1 MRIPLYQSK
10 LMPTNEAPGRAF
22 QTRKNAQPF
31 IQSALRQASVGQQ
44 LSASIGDYALHRYN
58 MAEQLRLDEVTIEGT
73 NALRQLAYDYTKD
86 GNPESV
92 LDGSN
97 PRWFTDVERLRKS
110 LTKKL
115 GKNQTALQ
123 KFNASFNIT
132 ESNQRFSLRNT
143 VTSNS
148 KTKQDKLNNTKF
160 DAAVIALSNLDGKT
174 PSEAIASYN
183 AAMLYL
189 KTDLDGQ
196 ISKTLTTEEYKIVAL
211 NKAKKDIATNIIKAW
226 GNNDPLKI
234 SALEAYYND
243 KKNNKFPEGAEYVD
257 HVLKELN
264 NADSLTIVNTAFD
277 EAKGH
282 IVNQSSM
289 NQEIEELRD
298 GMVNGWVENY
308 FAIDA
313 TDAQGDE
320 IQYSLKDVQ
329 NLIPGHEDFDS
340 TYAGILV
347 DALTEVRNQ
356 GREYFTGAEVQSI
369 ILQMVDNPLRGT
381 TITDD
386 IRTKMEQGFLG
397 NADRI
402 FVNANDH
409 INVKNQATNN
419 YHSALELISEGTVGM
434 KELHDMLDSKNY
446 PGGFFQSDF
455 SILKAEVTAMRDKN
469 FADLTGALKAEYQ
482 ILDDTAM
489 NAEFGDLLSISFLD
503 VKARLRKWYADNRN
517 IADRETIADEILSI
531 KKQVGEKQSADF
543 MAMIR
548 GQMGK
553 YNGLYSEM
561 ENKFDINGSL
571 EQIELVMAAR
581 IDEMGDDPF
590 KGGEIA
596 VQNANI
602 RSLIQV
608 IRMLR
613 GL

>member
-73 NALRQLAYDYTKD
+73 NALRQLAYNYTKD

-97 PRWFTDVERLRKS
+97 PRWFTDVERLRKN

-189 KTDLDGQ
+189 TTDLDGQ

-211 NKAKKDIATNIIKAW
+211 NKAKIDIATNIIKAW

-289 NQEIEELRD
+289 NQEIEDLRD

-313 TDAQGDE
+313 TDAQGNE
-320 IQYSLKDVQ
+320 IQYGLKDVQ
-329 NLIPGHEDFDS
+329 DLIPGHEDFDS
-340 TYAGILV
+340 TYAGIIV
-347 DALTEVRNQ
+347 DALTEVRKQ

-402 FVNANDH
+402 FVNASDH
-409 INVKNQATNN
+409 INVKNQASNN
-419 YHSALELISEGTVGM
+419 YQSALELISDGTIGM
-434 KELHDMLDSKNY
+434 KELHDMLDSTNY
-446 PGGFFQSDF
+446 PGGFFQGDF

-469 FADLTGALKAEYQ
+469 FADLNGALKAEYQ

-489 NAEFGDLLSISFLD
+489 NAEFGDLLSISYLD
-503 VKARLRKWYADNRN
+503 VRARLRKWYAKNRN

-553 YNGLYSEM
+553 YNGLYKM

-571 EQIELVMAAR
+571 EQIELVMAER
-581 IDEMGDDPF
+581 MEEMGADPY
-590 KGGEIA
+590 KGGESYSGKMMGMEIF
-596 VQNANI
+596 
-602 RSLIQV
+602 
-608 IRMLR
+608 
-613 GL
+613 